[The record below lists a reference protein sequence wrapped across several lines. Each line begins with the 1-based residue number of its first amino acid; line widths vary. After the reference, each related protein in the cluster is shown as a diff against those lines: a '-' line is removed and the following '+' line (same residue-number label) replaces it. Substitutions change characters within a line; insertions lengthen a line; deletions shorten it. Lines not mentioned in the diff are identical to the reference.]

1 MGSRTMADKI
11 SACPGRESS
20 SCSIG
25 RKRAGN
31 SGFLSSQRDSRWS
44 SRFTIRVRLSA
55 RFSTSRGDFGS
66 TMPIAGAWKV
76 HGLTSSG
83 EWTTA
88 IAGKSDH
95 YLQASQTRR
104 GIHTNIN

>member
-20 SCSIG
+20 RSSSIG
-25 RKRAGN
+25 WKRAGN

-44 SRFTIRVRLSA
+44 SRFTIRVRLS
-55 RFSTSRGDFGS
+55 RFSTSRGDFRS

-83 EWTTA
+83 EWMTA

-95 YLQASQTRR
+95 YSPGESNSSRNP
-104 GIHTNIN
+104 HHY